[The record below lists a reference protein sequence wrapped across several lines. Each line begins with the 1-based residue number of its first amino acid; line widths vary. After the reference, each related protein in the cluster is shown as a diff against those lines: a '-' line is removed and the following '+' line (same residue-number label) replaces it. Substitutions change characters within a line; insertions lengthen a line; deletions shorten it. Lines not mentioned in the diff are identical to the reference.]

1 MSRYQFS
8 SQKNIFIF
16 IMVCMLYHKLSVGH
30 YSLVLIKLKKKK
42 KCGSLPLVLM
52 KTKKLKKR
60 CGSLVLYLAISVSIM
75 PKR

>member
-30 YSLVLIKLKKKK
+30 YSLLISTYQTEKKKMWVITISTYENK
-42 KCGSLPLVLM
+42 K
-52 KTKKLKKR
+52 TEKK
-60 CGSLVLYLAISVSIM
+60 VWFISIIFGNFC
-75 PKR
+75 